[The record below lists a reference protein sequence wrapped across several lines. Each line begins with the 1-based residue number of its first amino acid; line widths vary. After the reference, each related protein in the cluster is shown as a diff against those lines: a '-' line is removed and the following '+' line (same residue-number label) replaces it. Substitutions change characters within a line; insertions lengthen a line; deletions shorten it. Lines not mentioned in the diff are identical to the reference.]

1 MKQIL
6 KSVLVVGALVP
17 FVANAEVN
25 VTLHKDVEAVVVN
38 GEELPI
44 TVMGKS
50 QFSLEN
56 GTNQLVIRLSKLIA
70 TGSEYEKFK
79 SDPLVVT
86 FTSEDKEIMIE
97 PTRQIMRE
105 AQVKDF
111 KQSPSFTMTDQS
123 GKTVS
128 SQQNVLP
135 QGPGFLRDYEKELAR
150 FNEKQGVVLGGAAL
164 TASAVANAAE
174 ASAPSNVQKTSEP
187 TVIAPQKQVSIQPA
201 QGVSPENSIILMQ
214 ADFLRMN
221 PETQKQFLQWAVKNV
236 RS

>member
-1 MKQIL
+1 MKQIV

-38 GEELPI
+38 GEELPM

-86 FTSEDKEIMIE
+86 FTSEDKDIMIE

-111 KQSPSFTMTDQS
+111 KQAPSFTLTDQS

-135 QGPGFLRDYEKELAR
+135 QGPGF
-150 FNEKQGVVLGGAAL
+150 
-164 TASAVANAAE
+164 
-174 ASAPSNVQKTSEP
+174 
-187 TVIAPQKQVSIQPA
+187 
-201 QGVSPENSIILMQ
+201 
-214 ADFLRMN
+214 
-221 PETQKQFLQWAVKNV
+221 
-236 RS
+236 